1 MGPHELGH
9 KMQVIS
15 YKGHQIQQTSVQQTK

>member
-1 MGPHELGH
+1 MGPHELGQ